1 MVLGEARG
9 PYDPPDGM
17 VPVARQWAPHH
28 CMVARRIARRAKYR
42 PPGHPCVQLRI
53 SVYTEA
59 GTRTVDRIGRVRIPK
74 WHFGLGRELGL
85 ALWAMFFVEAAFSAY
100 WTIWPLYI
108 SSLGASIPVV
118 GLIVGASGL
127 VRLIIMPPSAAIADR
142 LGARIVLVGARS
154 IAFAG
159 YFFAVFAQDWRML
172 LPVIAAVG
180 IGEIA
185 FPQIQAHVSQ
195 QARGDTTRIFA
206 LIFVVGPGVAL
217 GLGPLVAGAVIGEF
231 GLRGAIFTT
240 AMFTLASVG
249 CFAALRNLPPAPKP
263 LAWIARRQAARAA
276 RSPTVAVADQIAVS
290 SYRQALTD
298 SRLRR
303 IVILHAATILSLGIG
318 ISLLP
323 NYLENVR
330 GIPEDR
336 IAQYAALQAIGTVSF
351 GFAVSRS
358 RWMQQNQFLGAA
370 LAVGFTITG
379 FAIFT
384 QTAWTPLLIV
394 AFIFRG
400 CVFSA
405 WTLFSSAM
413 GTHARP
419 ADRSRGFA
427 LIELLGGTA
436 FSTAPILAG
445 FIYEIGPRVPLF
457 VAMTMG
463 AVMIPVLVISQR
475 RAHREPPREPDTPPA
490 TTATAA

>member
-1 MVLGEARG
+1 MRAATVQNGHRERPAREVSPVRSSRALDPGRTGQLGGVE
-9 PYDPPDGM
+9 D
-17 VPVARQWAPHH
+17 VN
-28 CMVARRIARRAKYR
+28 
-42 PPGHPCVQLRI
+42 
-53 SVYTEA
+53 
-59 GTRTVDRIGRVRIPK
+59 RIGRVQIPQ
-74 WHFGLGRELGL
+74 WHFGLGRELGF
-85 ALWAMFFVEAAFSAY
+85 AFWAMFFVEAAFSAY
-100 WTIWPLYI
+100 WSIWPLYI
-108 SSLGASIPVV
+108 ASLGASVPVV
-118 GLIVGASGL
+118 GFIVGASGIIRL
-127 VRLIIMPPSAAIADR
+127 VIMPPSAAIADR
-142 LGARIVLVGARS
+142 LGSRIVLVGART

-172 LPVIAAVG
+172 LPVVAALGV
-180 IGEIA
+180 GEIA
-185 FPQIQAHVSQ
+185 FPQIQAHVAG
-195 QARGDTTRIFA
+195 QAKGDTTRIFA

-249 CFAALRNLPPAPKP
+249 CFAALRNLPAAPRP
-263 LAWIARRQAARAA
+263 LAWLARRRVARTTTTADSAAVE
-276 RSPTVAVADQIAVS
+276 PVATS
-290 SYRQALTD
+290 SYRQALSD

-323 NYLENVR
+323 YYLENVR
-330 GIPEDR
+330 GIPEAR

-370 LAVGFTITG
+370 LAVALTIAG

-394 AFIFRG
+394 AFILRG

-413 GTHARP
+413 GAQARP

-445 FIYEIGPRVPLF
+445 FIYEIGPRVPL
-457 VAMTMG
+457 VIAIVMG
-463 AVMIPVLVISQR
+463 GLMIPVLAASQR
-475 RAHREPPREPDTPPA
+475 QAHREPPRDDEDPLAVAPA
-490 TTATAA
+490 TP